1 MVLIGSKVTLPLS
14 NEPPLL
20 LPFIFES
27 LGGELNT
34 LDKLLLLDFFGL
46 GSALAGGGCAD
57 AVDVNEKL
65 DFRSSEK

>member
-46 GSALAGGGCAD
+46 GSALAGGGAD